1 MPLVSVII
9 PAFNSSKTIKKT
21 IDSVLVQTLTD
32 FELIIINDASTDN
45 TLDIISQYQDPRL
58 QVFSYP
64 HGGGNVSRNRG
75 LKHAL
80 GEYVS
85 FLDADD
91 IWEADKLELQL
102 QTLQKL
108 QQNTE
113 VAIAY
118 SWTDYINEED
128 NVILK
133 GCHTN
138 ANGDIYEKLLVHNF
152 LENGSNPLIRKTSIV
167 ELGGFDETL
176 TAAQDWDMWL
186 RLAQKYHFVCVPK
199 VHILYRVTTNSVS
212 TNLNRQEEACLKVL
226 EKALQSSPPSV
237 SHLRTQSLANLYK
250 YLTCK
255 ALQKPLNKEKGLA
268 AAKFLW
274 KFVKNDAFRVKRAS
288 LTFKMFVKI
297 LLILLLPG
305 ELANILLRK

>member
-1 MPLVSVII
+1 VPLISVII
-9 PAFNSSKTIKKT
+9 PAFNSAKTIKRT

-58 QVFSYP
+58 QILSYP
-64 HGGGNVSRNRG
+64 HGGGNISRNRG

-91 IWEADKLELQL
+91 MWESDKLESQL
-102 QTLQKL
+102 KVL

-133 GCHTN
+133 GSHTT
-138 ANGDIYEKLLVHNF
+138 ANGNIYEKLLVHNF

-176 TAAQDWDMWL
+176 TAGQDWDMWL
-186 RLAQKYHFVCVPK
+186 RLAQKHHFICIPK
-199 VHILYRVTTNSVS
+199 VHILYRVSTNSLS
-212 TNLNRQEEACLKVL
+212 NNLDRQEQACLKVL
-226 EKALQSSPPSV
+226 EKALQSSPPSLH
-237 SHLRTQSLANLYK
+237 HLRTQSLANLYK

-255 ALQKPLNKEKGLA
+255 ALQKPLNRQKGLT

-274 KFVKNDAFRVKRAS
+274 KFVKNDAFRAKRAS

-297 LLILLLPG
+297 VMILFLPG
-305 ELANILLRK
+305 ELANILLKK